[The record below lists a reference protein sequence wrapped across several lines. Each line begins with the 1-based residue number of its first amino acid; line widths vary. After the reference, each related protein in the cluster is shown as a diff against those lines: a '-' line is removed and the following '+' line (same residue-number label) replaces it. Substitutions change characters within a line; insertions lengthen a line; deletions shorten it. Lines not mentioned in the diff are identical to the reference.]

1 MGDTH
6 VLYGPHE
13 DGEYNPFEALF
24 DLEKYLAR
32 KRVKGKLTNMYVKG
46 HVRNMLKR
54 RANGKCEVCPNSFEA
69 TGVNQ
74 FTVQHDVTTIVI
86 KNGKK
91 YGVLR
96 AWCKSCNS
104 TEAGLRCQGL

>member
-1 MGDTH
+1 MGEMH

-32 KRVKGKLTNMYVKG
+32 KRVKGKLTNMYVKR
-46 HVRNMLKR
+46 HVRDMLKR
-54 RANGKCEVCPNSFEA
+54 RANGKCEVCPTRFENR
-69 TGVNQ
+69 GPNQ
-74 FTVQHDVTTIVI
+74 FTVQHDVTTII
-86 KNGKK
+86 KRDGKK

-96 AWCKSCNS
+96 AWCKTCNS
-104 TEAGLRCQGL
+104 VEAGLRCQGL